1 MNKHSRF
8 TFAAAF
14 LLVLLAVY
22 VVCELTALAAPSS
35 ATVQLVASSTRVKPG
50 ETVQFSLKLVDS
62 NGRTQSIPSS
72 GSPPQLVLEDSQGRE
87 IGVYSFRFG

>member
-1 MNKHSRF
+1 MNKHSGF
-8 TFAAAF
+8 SLAALFVIA
-14 LLVLLAVY
+14 LLAIY
-22 VVCELTALAAPSS
+22 VGRELTALAAPSS